1 MTQLSAAS
9 LGQSPLSNG
18 HLGTDSASLAAVS
31 SLLALRADRERLA
44 LSLEALACIGR
55 VPSGAVRR
63 LAFSD
68 EDRAARALVQGWME
82 EAGMAVRIDAAGN
95 LIGRYGGLDP
105 TAPVLAT
112 GSHID
117 TVPEGGHYDG
127 ALGVLAGLEVVRVL
141 AEHNQRLQHPLELIV
156 FADEESTMVGCKSLV
171 GRASDDPSTYTTALG
186 VPIQEGLA
194 SIGGS
199 WEQRASARRAPG
211 EIAAFVELHVEQGG
225 VLEAVGK
232 DIGVVEGVVGQQRYT
247 ITVSG
252 QANHAGTTP
261 MGMRRDALTTAA
273 QIILAVEDMALHF
286 PGDPVATVGKLQ
298 VWPNA
303 ANIVPGRVEFTL
315 DMRDLSHSVIDHMRA
330 HLDRKIENIAVAS
343 RTRIAMTPQFVVD
356 PSPAD
361 PMVQALITESCQ
373 QLGLSHTHLPSRAS
387 HDSQELGRLTAMGMI
402 FVPSRDG
409 VSHSADE
416 YTTPEQCEQ
425 GVNVLLQSLIRLD
438 ASLSGS

>member
-1 MTQLSAAS
+1 MSQSSVTAQPRPAGPPSGLLVDRARLS
-9 LGQSPLSNG
+9 
-18 HLGTDSASLAAVS
+18 H
-31 SLLALRADRERLA
+31 
-44 LSLEALACIGR
+44 SLEVLAEIGR
-55 VPSGAVRR
+55 LPSGAVRR

-68 EDRAARALVQGWME
+68 EDRAARSLVMGWME

-95 LIGRYGGLDP
+95 LIGRYEGLDP
-105 TAPVLAT
+105 AAPVLAT

-117 TVPEGGHYDG
+117 TVPEGGRYDG
-127 ALGVLAGLEVVRVL
+127 ALGVMAGLEVVRVL
-141 AEHNQRLQHPLELIV
+141 AGHGQRLHHPLEVIV
-156 FADEESTMVGCKSLV
+156 FADEESTMVGCKSMV
-171 GRASDDPSTYTTALG
+171 GRASDEPESYTTAVG
-186 VPIQEGLA
+186 RPIQECLA
-194 SIGGS
+194 GIGGD
-199 WEQRASARRAPG
+199 WERRSEARRDPK
-211 EIAAFVELHVEQGG
+211 EIAAFLELHVEQGG

-232 DIGVVEGVVGQQRYT
+232 EIGVVEGVVGQQRYT
-247 ITVSG
+247 ISVSG

-261 MGMRRDALTTAA
+261 MAMRRDALTTAA
-273 QIILAVEDMALHF
+273 QIILAIEDMALHF

-315 DMRDLSHSVIDHMRA
+315 DMRDLAHPVIDHMRA
-330 HLDRKIENIAVAS
+330 QLERKIENIAVAS

-361 PMVQALITESCQ
+361 PMIQEVITESCQ
-373 QLGLSHTHLPSRAS
+373 QLGLSYTHLPSRAS
-387 HDSQELGRLTAMGMI
+387 HDAQEMGRLTAMGMI

-416 YTTPEQCEQ
+416 FTSPEQCEQ

-438 ASLSGS
+438 ASLAAS

>member
-1 MTQLSAAS
+1 MTQLSVGSQAS
-9 LGQSPLSNG
+9 LNGPLRPSG
-18 HLGTDSASLAAVS
+18 LPLG
-31 SLLALRADRERLA
+31 LRANGDRLA
-44 LSLEALACIGR
+44 RSLEVLSQIGR
-55 VPSGAVRR
+55 LPSGAVRR

-68 EDRAARALVQGWME
+68 EDRAARDLVQDWMR
-82 EAGMAVRIDAAGN
+82 EAGMEVRIDAAGN
-95 LIGRYGGLDP
+95 LIGRYEGLDP
-105 TAPVLAT
+105 QAPVLAT

-117 TVPEGGHYDG
+117 TVPEGGRYDG
-127 ALGVLAGLEVVRVL
+127 ALGVMAGLEVVRVL
-141 AEHNQRLQHPLELIV
+141 AEQGERLHHPLEVIV
-156 FADEESTMVGCKSLV
+156 FADEESSMVGCKTLV
-171 GRASDDPSTYTTALG
+171 GRGSDDPASYVTALG
-186 VPIQEGLA
+186 LPIEDALA
-194 SIGGS
+194 SIGGD
-199 WEQRASARRAPG
+199 WEQRSSARRAPE
-211 EIAAFVELHVEQGG
+211 EIAAFLELHVEQGG

-232 DIGVVEGVVGQQRYT
+232 EIGVVEGVVGQQRYT
-247 ITVSG
+247 ISVTG

-330 HLDRKIENIAVAS
+330 HLERKIENIAVAS

-361 PMVQALITESCQ
+361 PMIQEVITESCQ
-373 QLGLSHTHLPSRAS
+373 QLGLSYTHLPSRAS

-416 YTTPEQCEQ
+416 FTSPEQCEQ

-438 ASLSGS
+438 ASLAAS

>member
-1 MTQLSAAS
+1 MTQLSVGSQAS
-9 LGQSPLSNG
+9 VNGPLRPSGLPLG
-18 HLGTDSASLAAVS
+18 
-31 SLLALRADRERLA
+31 LRANGDRLA
-44 LSLEALACIGR
+44 RSLEVLSQIGR
-55 VPSGAVRR
+55 LPSGAVRR

-68 EDRAARALVQGWME
+68 EDRAARGLVRDWMQ
-82 EAGMAVRIDAAGN
+82 EAGLEVRIDAAGN
-95 LIGRYGGLDP
+95 LIGRYEGLDP
-105 TAPVLAT
+105 QAPVLAT

-117 TVPEGGHYDG
+117 TVPEGGRYDG
-127 ALGVLAGLEVVRVL
+127 ALGVMAGLEVVRVL
-141 AEHNQRLQHPLELIV
+141 AEQGQRLQHPLEVIV
-156 FADEESTMVGCKSLV
+156 FADEESSMVGCKTLV
-171 GRASDDPSTYTTALG
+171 GRGSDDPASYVTALG
-186 VPIQEGLA
+186 LPIEDALA
-194 SIGGS
+194 SIGGD
-199 WEQRASARRAPG
+199 WEQRASARRGPE
-211 EIAAFVELHVEQGG
+211 EIAAFLELHVEQGG

-232 DIGVVEGVVGQQRYT
+232 EIGVVEGVVGQQRYT
-247 ITVSG
+247 ISVTG

-303 ANIVPGRVEFTL
+303 ANIVPGRVEFSL

-330 HLDRKIENIAVAS
+330 HLERKIENIAVAS

-361 PMVQALITESCQ
+361 PMVQEVITESCQ
-373 QLGLSHTHLPSRAS
+373 QLGLSYTHLPSRAS

-416 YTTPEQCEQ
+416 FTSPEQCEQ

-438 ASLSGS
+438 ASLAAS